1 MQENK
6 MGVMPIS
13 KLLISMSVPMMLSM
27 LVQALYNIVD
37 SIFVA
42 KIGESALTAVSIAF
56 PMQNLMI
63 AVGSGTGVGI
73 NAVVSKALGE
83 KRQDYANK
91 AANNGIWL
99 AGASFVG
106 FSLLVLIFGKMFIS
120 SQTVNASNPQ
130 IAVYGLQYIRIIGIM
145 SFGLFFQMTFERL
158 LQSTGKTIYSMI
170 TQMIGAVINIILDP
184 ILIFGLFGFPRLEVA
199 GAAIATITGQVIA
212 ACIGLLLN
220 IKVNKELH
228 ISPVRYRPSW
238 KIVKHIYSVGIPSIF
253 MMSISSVMNFGMN
266 KLLMGFSSTATAVFG
281 AYYKLQSF
289 IFMPIFGM
297 NNGMIPIVAY
307 NFGARKPG
315 RIVKTVQLSVTYA
328 TGIMVIGCILFHVIP
343 GTLLGMFNASGTMLE
358 IGIPALKI
366 ISYSFLLAGF
376 GIVSSSFFQAMGHGM
391 LSLIVSVLRQL
402 VVLLPAAFVLAK
414 AGGLK
419 AVWWSFPLAE
429 VCAAV
434 FSILFVRYVYQKEIK
449 PLSTGQE

>member
-63 AVGSGTGVGI
+63 AVGSGTGVGM

-99 AGASFVG
+99 AGASFAG

-120 SQTVNASNPQ
+120 SQTVNASDPQ
-130 IAVYGLQYIRIIGIM
+130 IAVYGLQYIRIIGMI

-199 GAAIATITGQVIA
+199 GAAIATVTGQVIA
-212 ACIGLLLN
+212 ACIGLFLN
-220 IKVNKELH
+220 RKVNTELH
-228 ISPVRYRPSW
+228 ISPLRYRPSW

-328 TGIMVIGCILFHVIP
+328 TGIMVIGCILFHIIP
-343 GTLLGMFNASGTMLE
+343 GTLLGMFNASDTMLE

-376 GIVSSSFFQAMGHGM
+376 G
-391 LSLIVSVLRQL
+391 
-402 VVLLPAAFVLAK
+402 
-414 AGGLK
+414 
-419 AVWWSFPLAE
+419 
-429 VCAAV
+429 
-434 FSILFVRYVYQKEIK
+434 
-449 PLSTGQE
+449 